1 MFSKELEEVIEA
13 ALADGVITE
22 KELAVLHK
30 RAAAEGVDPDELDV
44 VIEGRLSKMKKEEDW
59 LRPAPPSM
67 VNNGKHG
74 VVRKCPHCGATVE
87 AGTVKCPECEYEFVG
102 VANNSTME
110 LLARKLEKIDAKF
123 SNKNEYKDRE
133 VRNNELAN
141 AISSIP
147 IPTTRED
154 LLEFIC
160 SMYSKT
166 KYGFDSDNERI
177 TSAYRQKYEECI
189 NKAKVYFSGDA
200 QFEPLFE
207 QYRKYKSNIWGNLTP
222 GVKEWII
229 FGMVAFF
236 FLLICLLLY
245 LWVEA

>member
-110 LLARKLEKIDAKF
+110 LLARKLKEIDAKF
-123 SNKNEYKDRE
+123 SNKNDSEDRK

-160 SMYSKT
+160 SMSSKT
-166 KYGFDSDNERI
+166 KYEADFDTHCI

-207 QYRKYKSNIWGNLTP
+207 QYERYKKDKWGNLSP
-222 GVKEWII
+222 GGKFFVII
-229 FGMVAFF
+229 GLG
-236 FLLICLLLY
+236 FLFAMLVGLIGKLLGF
-245 LWVEA
+245 